1 MFIFQIC
8 SFRARIVEL
17 LWDEKDLSGF
27 IDAIQGLFSGSVVRY
42 YIENKAAF
50 DDANIHGGL
59 PLMAMEVCPFAH
71 FNEFDVSVTTLDKMR
86 EIFPG
91 NQNIAYLCELRNRIP
106 PYNLQESDMYSFF
119 NALYEKM
126 QLYSFSTLVD
136 HASYISICEWIYSV
150 DCKFN
155 LSANLPLNDIWQK
168 AEKYPVEC
176 ISSAMY
182 CSFCGNREEYNSFVE
197 ANLDKILRYLKH
209 HTNSHRMYIESERS
223 AIHVEYILRLNE
235 IKKANDESV
244 SRLKI
249 VCKTLPIFDLYCADA
264 IKPTLNMLSAYQ
276 TPDDDHKEMPLQN
289 IAIMFHQNL
298 TTLWNKT
305 ILSNYE
311 FDTIA
316 EWIVHWLD
324 IRNKICVLADCC
336 CSCMQKLLSNK
347 PLGNIQHE
355 FEKHFVQLNQMTV
368 CERRYPK
375 EDRPFEEKPTLPEGL
390 SKIKSDYFQSMNNF
404 FQQFTCFLKRNS
416 KEQRLAVLNLKAA
429 RSALKQMQLYFSDI
443 ACGTEFYIRHTE
455 LCTVQ
460 MQNLDLLLMNCS
472 YYQTHYPNKYFNK
485 YQVKVWYE
493 ESLSDEMNIVKNGIS
508 QLQLGNTIYF
518 PDRIYTIGILSHYP
532 LIIENLDI
540 TSGEELAMLF
550 IGCIPFLDSSFDYVV
565 VMFTDENKR
574 VNPTALKI
582 PRRTIEKIKTSM
594 ESENEMQ
601 SDNLSLPYPTDVTEQ
616 MLECFHDGFT
626 LQSKRKTSLDLSPIS
641 EIAEELWI
649 YSKLIKILVEP
660 EDSDYLQSS
669 LESIQKNIFER
680 LRLLADSL
688 PPEDIHQLST
698 LCESVFAGTP
708 FDDNS
713 FNVLVESLA
722 SSAKSRG

>member
-1 MFIFQIC
+1 MN
-8 SFRARIVEL
+8 SFPLMKLL

-136 HASYISICEWIYSV
+136 HVSYISICEWIYGI

-155 LSANLPLNDIWQK
+155 LSANLPLNDIWQE

-182 CSFCGNREEYNSFVE
+182 CSFCGNREEYSSFVE
-197 ANLDKILRYLKH
+197 ANLDQILRYLKH

-276 TPDDDHKEMPLQN
+276 TPDDAHKEMPLQN
-289 IAIMFHQNL
+289 VIIMFHQNL

-316 EWIVHWLD
+316 EWIAHWLD
-324 IRNKICVLADCC
+324 IRDKICVLADCC

-347 PLGNIQHE
+347 PLGNIPHE
-355 FEKHFVQLNQMTV
+355 FEKHFVQLNQITV

-404 FQQFTCFLKRNS
+404 FQQFAGFLKRTD
-416 KEQRLAVLNLKAA
+416 KEQRLAPLNLKAV

-455 LCTVQ
+455 LCIVE
-460 MQNLDLLLMNCS
+460 MQSLDLLLMNCS

-485 YQVKVWYE
+485 YQVKVWYA
-493 ESLSDEMNIVKNGIS
+493 ESLRNEMSIVKNGLS

-540 TSGEELAMLF
+540 TSGKELAMLF
-550 IGCIPFLDSSFDYVV
+550 IGCIPFL
-565 VMFTDENKR
+565 
-574 VNPTALKI
+574 
-582 PRRTIEKIKTSM
+582 
-594 ESENEMQ
+594 
-601 SDNLSLPYPTDVTEQ
+601 
-616 MLECFHDGFT
+616 
-626 LQSKRKTSLDLSPIS
+626 LQ
-641 EIAEELWI
+641 
-649 YSKLIKILVEP
+649 
-660 EDSDYLQSS
+660 
-669 LESIQKNIFER
+669 
-680 LRLLADSL
+680 
-688 PPEDIHQLST
+688 
-698 LCESVFAGTP
+698 
-708 FDDNS
+708 
-713 FNVLVESLA
+713 
-722 SSAKSRG
+722 